1 MAQKFEDIKASS
13 NKSFLDEELDFYTD
27 LALNETQRWIEGV
40 TRKKF
45 RHPDDIR
52 RTLEDGMLL
61 CELLDTLQPGSVDKA
76 AYNRSSP
83 KDGVCTFLEV
93 CSKQFGLLD
102 WQLFQTSDLD
112 DLNKRKD
119 IDKSEIELE
128 TEKRLRNVAVT
139 AYWLGKS
146 VEEFYNGPQLDYTAF
161 TGLVRHHQ
169 NHILC
174 SSPKER
180 NNEHRNG
187 LNDSLIS
194 DLSFTESDVFES
206 EKLNSADY
214 SGDIQNCDSED
225 YSRNFE
231 TIQNNINMPARYND
245 QRHHSAESFRN
256 SGTFDHLCSDRA
268 EDSDGSLPGHLNPL
282 SSHDNIHHARS
293 GSTDSL
299 DTPSIGSHSRQSSG
313 SIDSMNTVTS
323 SASGTTPYRK
333 TSSTVA
339 PANPSHNPMQFVQH
353 GRSNLSM
360 EAAAKQRQLDQV
372 KEIKKKQQHE
382 GEDWQD
388 NLSSW
393 RSKRLT
399 KSSSYHRS
407 GLDDDDDDE
416 GTGRPVK
423 TYKDIVEERKGRR
436 ASLCFYPTD
445 DDELDFDSIRNQRRA
460 SLSHHPGSQTGDGS
474 SLLSQQRK
482 GRKTSLNFYP
492 IEDDDFSKLTP
503 AKSES
508 KTTSDIT
515 EEEETRSPAY
525 VPPKPGQ
532 RKTSFIS
539 EPIGEEEIAPWAIE
553 EPDYGPDLPIVK
565 DLKTPR
571 RFHLENMPLTHIEQI
586 DENGTS
592 SVNGEKSPKLDKNFK
607 SDPKHL
613 KKTPKDEPPKDNK
626 KPDNKKPDNKKPDN
640 NKTEPVQFGK
650 GMLKPT
656 PKKDPAGKIPGK
668 DQLKPVKKDN
678 KPAWAT
684 KDLKSATKGP
694 KSDSKDTKNSKDIQ
708 ESKDSKDIKNSKDTK
723 PEAKDSKPIENISNG
738 KKKTEEAP
746 AARKPGRRT
755 APAAMPSRRHGMMA
769 PPPTNPHLLLD
780 QLDIPDK
787 HKQDFRKPEPPSSS
801 SDESSD
807 SDSEEAKDKVSSRTT
822 TLFNSRNNV
831 GGRRRKISAPVPPVA
846 SELNAPRERRSS
858 IGERPDPYFLHPN
871 RHWKADDIDVTIT
884 QEPNNPNGFGIS
896 IKGGK
901 DQLCPI
907 IVDRIAPGSAAS
919 MCNVCEGDEIVYV
932 NDTCAEDQFRGS
944 VMLVINQANKKGHL
958 EMKLRRYENKKK
970 TRVKLSDPGYKRNSL
985 SFEANRAL
993 PGVGTGEYAH
1003 GIRRKSTGSERLTGG
1018 RHLVDIPITE
1028 SEELNEPVTTPPVGI
1043 VAQRRA
1049 SLQSS
1054 VAKKPFEMKDIPQDV
1069 DDDDDIFEELIKPE
1083 EAAPEPEREPDKPTE
1098 PEARKPLLS
1107 NRFKK
1112 MPSIVD
1118 AQEKLRREKASVDLD
1133 DYNSEDERLEQEIM
1147 DRLEAEA
1154 EEEER
1159 QTHEMESRHNSI
1171 LGREDKSRLKQTS
1184 PMIQTM
1190 EKKRENNCDEQNN
1203 VPKYTTSSA
1212 MSDSDSTSL
1221 PGTPRKSSVTLN
1233 MNLKPTF
1240 SKQDSFDSP
1249 PARKD
1254 SWKDYRR
1261 EESSERSERSD
1272 EKPVFKSSGS
1282 FELKPAVS
1290 DGSKSSFVE
1299 DSIDGDIV
1307 KPSVEPVSYS
1317 EPPKLT
1323 LEEPPKPAI
1332 PYSTKPAPAP
1342 SPKLPKVSPR
1352 TSSPRRPHKNYAFLE
1367 KFASEDTTDSK
1378 TEEYKSPSY
1387 LDKYVKEIDQ
1397 EKEFDNLFNFDT
1409 KDDVDSGQK
1418 TYSVYDRYMDHSP
1431 RSDLSLTSKPKPY
1444 GGYVETTKPKPYT
1457 GFTSEGSLPSST
1469 TSSTADLSQKEPQNS
1484 LYLPKPR
1491 PFVPQ
1496 HGGSGSGSD
1505 KNEQDVNKMDYTRP
1519 GADDDSAE
1527 KFDQDK
1533 KVPPLDMSFGSG
1545 KDEEKLWEKL
1555 EKPKQKKLPWE
1566 KSEIRKFGSLDSLKK
1581 DSPRSSNNNSI
1592 LESGAE
1598 TPPWRAQ
1605 SPARQEREREEST
1618 ARWAE
1623 AASHTKPQFES
1634 PSKLLDSAEQSR
1646 YDSFTD
1652 PAPMFYDPKIGS
1664 VKSSAAPRRDSDSLP
1679 SDYSNGDVNKK
1690 TNRHFTSSKL
1700 EEEKRKR
1707 EDWRREQER
1716 KNQELFAKG
1725 QRLREGNSLEEIN
1738 PQDIEKN
1745 DHMHQAI
1752 RNTEMRKL
1760 QDLKNGS
1767 IPEWAITDRPETD
1780 EFDYEMEEKARQEAE
1795 EWERYRKDKE
1805 RNRLE
1810 RDEQD
1815 KQRQKDEERRRIA
1828 QEAQKRHLEEKQ
1840 RQQQM
1845 EEEHK
1850 RKRAL
1855 ERERQQ
1861 QQEEADRI
1869 KREQEMAEW
1878 QRQQELELERL
1889 QADREREN
1897 RRWKDQPRQRP
1908 DTLPVQQRHKIQVS
1922 AEPRNYSQPPQEE
1935 GRMYDPAYLDG
1946 HMMSPDRYYGQP
1958 PSNGRGPRTPDSRVP
1973 EKGHPQEKVV
1983 TPKGEF
1989 LSASPLI
1996 GRRDVRSPK
2005 THKKGPISAHPI
2017 TKDDIRDRSIPQ
2029 PKRRDA
2035 SSPLVPAKN
2044 PLGHNQAQSPGSPQF
2059 LRRDDVMNINRKSLG
2074 RSGDYTPEDSPV
2086 VHTAPELLSKERL
2099 KDVGAAP
2106 RAQPREDWIQPKHKK
2121 TTGEPKDVSR
2131 GNWLIEEAE
2140 RRRQAEMNERE
2151 LHGSPRGSQQGQP
2164 YQGQGYSP
2172 SQGHPRLMD
2181 DRMGGSPF
2189 YQAPGDRSQ
2198 SMPRDLN
2205 NSRTMPDMRQPGDP
2219 LQKSQQSN
2227 NADYYEPQS
2236 MTKSQSFPQF
2246 GQGPPQDYHDG
2257 GHPGY
2262 QARYPQHHPAPRQER
2277 SDQPSYAP
2285 SAQARPAG
2293 PAPAK
2298 PPRGAPLPGGANT
2311 AEPVISVSG
2320 KHKCSHCMKELG
2332 QGAAMVIESLQLY
2345 YHTQCFRC
2353 CVCHTRLGTGQA
2365 GADVRVRGSRLHCQN
2380 CYSNDEVYV

>member
-532 RKTSFIS
+532 
-539 EPIGEEEIAPWAIE
+539 
-553 EPDYGPDLPIVK
+553 
-565 DLKTPR
+565 
-571 RFHLENMPLTHIEQI
+571 
-586 DENGTS
+586 
-592 SVNGEKSPKLDKNFK
+592 
-607 SDPKHL
+607 
-613 KKTPKDEPPKDNK
+613 
-626 KPDNKKPDNKKPDN
+626 
-640 NKTEPVQFGK
+640 
-650 GMLKPT
+650 
-656 PKKDPAGKIPGK
+656 
-668 DQLKPVKKDN
+668 
-678 KPAWAT
+678 
-684 KDLKSATKGP
+684 
-694 KSDSKDTKNSKDIQ
+694 
-708 ESKDSKDIKNSKDTK
+708 
-723 PEAKDSKPIENISNG
+723 
-738 KKKTEEAP
+738 
-746 AARKPGRRT
+746 
-755 APAAMPSRRHGMMA
+755 
-769 PPPTNPHLLLD
+769 
-780 QLDIPDK
+780 
-787 HKQDFRKPEPPSSS
+787 
-801 SDESSD
+801 
-807 SDSEEAKDKVSSRTT
+807 
-822 TLFNSRNNV
+822 
-831 GGRRRKISAPVPPVA
+831 
-846 SELNAPRERRSS
+846 
-858 IGERPDPYFLHPN
+858 
-871 RHWKADDIDVTIT
+871 KADDIDVTIT

-2380 CYSNDEVYV
+2380 CYSNDEGISFMGTF

>member
-1533 KVPPLDMSFGSG
+1533 K
-1545 KDEEKLWEKL
+1545 
-1555 EKPKQKKLPWE
+1555 
-1566 KSEIRKFGSLDSLKK
+1566 
-1581 DSPRSSNNNSI
+1581 
-1592 LESGAE
+1592 
-1598 TPPWRAQ
+1598 
-1605 SPARQEREREEST
+1605 
-1618 ARWAE
+1618 
-1623 AASHTKPQFES
+1623 
-1634 PSKLLDSAEQSR
+1634 
-1646 YDSFTD
+1646 
-1652 PAPMFYDPKIGS
+1652 
-1664 VKSSAAPRRDSDSLP
+1664 
-1679 SDYSNGDVNKK
+1679 
-1690 TNRHFTSSKL
+1690 
-1700 EEEKRKR
+1700 
-1707 EDWRREQER
+1707 
-1716 KNQELFAKG
+1716 
-1725 QRLREGNSLEEIN
+1725 
-1738 PQDIEKN
+1738 
-1745 DHMHQAI
+1745 
-1752 RNTEMRKL
+1752 
-1760 QDLKNGS
+1760 
-1767 IPEWAITDRPETD
+1767 
-1780 EFDYEMEEKARQEAE
+1780 EAE

-2380 CYSNDEVYV
+2380 CYSNDEGISFMGTF